1 MAKYLFYGSI
11 AILLGFLFYP
21 RHKIN
26 LRKNQYFIKPIRKM
40 EDVSLQSA
48 DLIRSDPPFAT
59 YDLGYVYLVDKA
71 KVRFEDPN
79 ESGPKQ
85 FDVWVGKNRSKSRF
99 TRAFS
104 YVGNSREY
112 NFALQPFQFPIEAR
126 WIQVVVNDW
135 FNNRPNL
142 KVDDFQVGLKYK
154 SHTPIQ
160 SMTSNFNQVG
170 LPMLKDLIPFGDSKW
185 VAAQRMET
193 EVGNEEN
200 VAEIEYKPP
209 GTPIYVTADIGE
221 IQKIYGFQL
230 TTDGPGDNVETYSI
244 AISSNGQDY
253 QDVYISQQLPDE
265 TIKDQHL
272 LNIPVIGRYI
282 RLHIEDGAWH
292 GDYAEIREFE
302 VYTKDYRPNNLE
314 REFGNYNAI
323 QMQHERLGEANNT
336 LTPHLTQG
344 FAFDRETYGENRY
357 FLAEGEEPSKVNP
370 GNPDS
375 ARSFSYHY
383 DTVKIGYNQL
393 KPWML
398 YWVEVEY
405 LQENNGTRIQNLLAD
420 GYILHSAMKI
430 PAGNF
435 STETIPI
442 PTEAYADGRVELHF
456 NRIAGPN
463 AVVSEVRLYEARP
476 IKISDPETVESQ
488 HFSNEQ
494 IGRSI
499 KVDQGIV
506 IDGYIEDW
514 HLLYPHT
521 AREID
526 PDPQKF
532 GQFLESKPMQDPVT
546 LYTQWN
552 EENFYIAAAIDH
564 TGLKSTDR
572 DVIHIFCDS
581 TRQSSTGMYKTS
593 DHHFVLTIYR
603 SDENQLFVHPT
614 QTHHHMDAIPKNINF
629 HKHIDAKIM
638 PTDKGYNLE
647 ICLPKD
653 LVLQNYN
660 PDIGKSIGFN
670 YIYSVGDRSFAYA
683 SGDVNASP
691 SNWNAIE
698 LVSQISGRIVFMD
711 ERLLMPIF
719 TFTAG
724 NVISLCVWDA
734 DSNTDRTDSE
744 SIQATLTNIAT
755 DQTMHLTLYE
765 TDFTTLIDDVR
776 GDRSENSSLF
786 TTRVVTVFEKER
798 DKAKTTDNSLD
809 ILKVR
814 GNDEIL
820 LTYIDPYFSR
830 DEQNKLV
837 EATVIATSGNDG
849 KIFIDDVEKSAELI
863 ELGSKIHIIVQDADV
878 LKNSEIMVKLSVN
891 GTDES
896 ESIKLLFDPTHNY
909 HSGQL
914 TTIYSET
921 PQPNDMKLQAVGMQ
935 TISVEYMD
943 QLLETGEANVTI
955 QTQTTIKIGDTAQ
968 LNINGRL
975 ISEDIPFKAGTPLK
989 IELQDTD
996 LNQDLTQREVID
1008 VIIEGDRLQD
1018 QYKLALIE
1026 TDADSSIFTASVETE
1041 YAIEADTKN
1050 NKLEVIGG
1058 EKVTIVYID
1067 QIQGSGET
1075 EVLISRAA
1083 QAMTGYDGIIEI
1095 VQSNQVTDLE
1105 NFNAGNTLYFRL
1117 HDKDIIQDVI
1127 EITITGNML
1136 NDREKIVLF
1145 STSSEG
1151 NFSGSISTLYST
1163 EAQIS
1168 DGKIQAKGAEKIQ
1181 AVYLDGLKETGETNI
1196 KVVDTCETNLGTTG
1210 SIHVYHESGFDP
1222 DSISNPQINRFR
1234 ANDTLILEIK
1244 DADLDTTNAV
1254 AQVFETNLTE
1264 NLVRDKIRITMLEI
1278 SGNAGVFRGR
1288 LKTDYGANPIVN
1300 DSTLQVQGGDIV
1312 TFVYTDALQ
1321 NTGATQV
1328 KIRVDLMVEVGE
1340 TGDIEI
1346 YTVESARLISNF
1358 SVGTGSFNNNE
1369 KLLIRLTDKDLDL
1382 FPEEIESAKVTVRG
1396 NVLENQKVINL
1407 RETTQ
1412 NSGIF
1417 ESTLT
1422 TSNQANADPS
1432 GLVLTDKEVIAI
1444 SYLDTLT
1451 ATGETGVVTKVQAI
1465 VLSGNEGILKITD
1478 RNESEVGSFIA
1489 GDLLY
1494 FWLEDLLLSTVVN
1507 TSEVTITVY
1516 GDRTQDQVDVV
1527 LEKRPDQDGVFVGV
1541 VPTRYGRTAI
1551 VDDTLDVQG
1560 EEAVTAIYAPQFS
1573 TINTTTVE
1581 DITYT
1586 DKGVSGNLTIIRED
1600 GSTLQNFNIGST
1612 LYFRVEDQDL
1622 NVDPSATES
1631 IKLRVRINEA
1641 EIDNNIM
1648 LLEEN
1653 ENSRIFRGS
1662 IQTTYGQYVNESNQL
1677 GLTGGETITM
1687 IYNDRLIETG
1697 ETNIEI
1703 TTICRSN
1710 LVAWAARTKKP
1721 VVIDGLDDQWPLE
1734 KAIVTPKDEGLLWLQ
1749 WDQDSLYFLAQIYDN
1764 QVDVD
1769 DPIRYYQGSDALE
1782 LHIDLHPTHK
1792 NRPAY
1797 LNNQDD
1803 SDQFIFWACPKG
1815 GGFDGNRPYF
1825 GQSAPNLIPNY
1836 EAKGLQIAATEQEN
1850 YYTIEARLPF
1860 YPILK
1865 GFDPIKMKRNNKLGF
1880 NFIIHRSDERS
1891 VHWAEQMPNTELV
1904 PPSSLG
1910 LLILEDVE
1918 NFKVPAEN

>member
-1 MAKYLFYGSI
+1 
-11 AILLGFLFYP
+11 
-21 RHKIN
+21 
-26 LRKNQYFIKPIRKM
+26 M
-40 EDVSLQSA
+40 EDTPLQSIE
-48 DLIRSDPPFAT
+48 LVRSAPPFAT
-59 YDLGYVYLVDKA
+59 YDLGYVYLVDKTE
-71 KVRFEDPN
+71 VRFEDPN

-85 FDVWVGKNRSKSRF
+85 FDIWVKKDRSKSRF

-112 NFALQPFQFPIEAR
+112 SFALQPFPFPIEAR
-126 WIQVVVNDW
+126 WIQIVVNDW

-142 KVDDFQVGLKYK
+142 RVDDFQVGLRYK
-154 SHTPIQ
+154 SHTPVQ
-160 SMTSNFNQVG
+160 SLTSNFNRVG
-170 LPMLKDLIPFGDSKW
+170 LPMLKDLIPFGSSKW
-185 VAAQRMET
+185 VAAQRMKP
-193 EVGNEEN
+193 EVGNHGEE
-200 VAEIEYKPP
+200 VEIEYKPP
-209 GTPIYVTADIGE
+209 GTLIYVIADIGE

-230 TTDGPGDNVETYSI
+230 TTDGPGDNVEAYSV
-244 AISSNGQDY
+244 AISSNEQDY
-253 QDVYISQQLPDE
+253 QDVYVSQQLPDE
-265 TIKDQHL
+265 TVVDRHL
-272 LNIPVIGRYI
+272 FDMPVMGRYI
-282 RLHIEDGAWH
+282 RLHIEDGDWY

-302 VYTKDYRPNNLE
+302 VYTESYRPSNLE

-336 LTPHLTQG
+336 LTPHLIQG

-357 FLAEGEEPSKVNP
+357 FLAEGEGPSKVNP

-383 DTVKIGYNQL
+383 DAVKIGYDQL

-405 LQENNGTRIQNLLAD
+405 LQENSGTRIQNLLAD

-430 PAGNF
+430 PAGHF

-442 PTEAYADGRVELHF
+442 PSETYADGRLEFHF

-476 IKISDPETVESQ
+476 IKISDPGMVESQ
-488 HFSNEQ
+488 QFANDQ

-499 KVDQGIV
+499 KVDQEIV

-514 HLLYPHT
+514 HLVYPHT

-526 PDPQKF
+526 PDPKKF
-532 GQFLESKPMQDPVT
+532 GRFLESKPIQDLVT

-552 EENFYIAAAIDH
+552 EENFYVAAAIDH
-564 TGLKSTDR
+564 AVLKSTDR

-581 TRQSSTGMYKTS
+581 TRQASTGMYKTS
-593 DHHFVLTIYR
+593 DHHFVLTVYR
-603 SDENQLFVHPT
+603 SGENQLFVHPT
-614 QTHHHMDAIPKNINF
+614 QIHHHMDAIPKNINF
-629 HKHIDAKIM
+629 HEHLDAKIM

-647 ICLPKD
+647 MRLPKD
-653 LVLQNYN
+653 LVLQNYD
-660 PDIGKSIGFN
+660 PEIGKSIGFN
-670 YIYSVGDRSFAYA
+670 YICSVGDRSFAYA

-691 SNWNAIE
+691 SDWNAIE
-698 LVSQISGRIVFMD
+698 LVSQISGQIVFMD

-719 TFTAG
+719 TFIAG
-724 NVISLCVWDA
+724 DVISLCVWDA
-734 DSNTDRTDSE
+734 DSNADRTDSE
-744 SIQATLTNIAT
+744 SIQATLTNTTT
-755 DQTMHLTLYE
+755 DQTLRLTLYE

-786 TTRVVTVFEKER
+786 TTRVVTVFERER
-798 DKAKTTDNSLD
+798 GKANTTDSSLD

-837 EATVIATSGNDG
+837 EATVSAASGNDG
-849 KIFIDDVEKSAELI
+849 KIFIGNVEKSAELI
-863 ELGSKIHIIVQDADV
+863 ELGSKFHVIVQDADV
-878 LKNSEIMVKLSVN
+878 SKSSEIRVKLSID

-896 ESIKLLFDPTHNY
+896 ESLQLLFDSEHNY

-914 TTIYSET
+914 PTIYNEF
-921 PQPNDMKLQAVGMQ
+921 PQPNDMKLQAIGMQ
-935 TISVEYMD
+935 TISAEYID
-943 QLLETGEANVTI
+943 QLLETGEADVTI
-955 QTQTTIKIGDTAQ
+955 QAQTTVKIGDTAQ

-975 ISEDIPFKAGTPLK
+975 ISEDTTFRAGTSLK
-989 IELQDTD
+989 IELQDAD

-1008 VIIEGDRLQD
+1008 VMIEGDRLQD
-1018 QYKLALIE
+1018 QYKLTLTE
-1026 TDADSSIFTASVETE
+1026 TDVDSSIFVASVDTK
-1041 YAIEADTKN
+1041 YAIEADIKN
-1050 NKLEVIGG
+1050 NRLEVVGG
-1058 EKVTIVYID
+1058 EKVIVVYID

-1075 EVLISRAA
+1075 GILISRVA
-1083 QAMTGYDGIIEI
+1083 QAMTGYNGIIEI

-1117 HDKDIIQDVI
+1117 RDKDIVQDFI
-1127 EITITGNML
+1127 EITLTGNKL
-1136 NDREKIVLF
+1136 GDREKVVLF
-1145 STSSEG
+1145 SVSSEG
-1151 NFSGSISTLYST
+1151 NFSGSISTLYGV
-1163 EAQIS
+1163 EAQIG
-1168 DGKIQAKGAEKIQ
+1168 DGTIQVEGAEKIQ
-1181 AVYLDGLKETGETNI
+1181 VVYLDGLRETGETNI
-1196 KVVDTCETNLGTTG
+1196 GIVDICEANLGTTG
-1210 SIHVYHESGFDP
+1210 SIHVYNESGFDP
-1222 DSISNPQINRFR
+1222 DSMSNSPINRFR

-1264 NLVRDKIRITMLEI
+1264 NLVRDRIRIMMLEI

-1288 LKTDYGANPIVN
+1288 LKTDYGENPIVN
-1300 DSTLQVQGGDIV
+1300 DGTLQVQGGDLV
-1312 TFVYTDALQ
+1312 TFMYTDALQ

-1340 TGDIEI
+1340 TGDVEI

-1358 SVGTGSFNNNE
+1358 SVGTGSFNNSE
-1369 KLLIRLTDKDLDL
+1369 KLLVRLTDRDLDL

-1396 NVLENQKVINL
+1396 NVLVNQKVINL
-1407 RETTQ
+1407 HETTQ

-1417 ESTLT
+1417 EGTLT
-1422 TSNQANADPS
+1422 TSNQANADS
-1432 GLVLTDKEVIAI
+1432 IGLVLTDKEVVTI
-1444 SYLDTLT
+1444 SYLDALT

-1478 RNESEVGSFIA
+1478 KNASEVGSFIA

-1494 FWLEDLLLSTVVN
+1494 FWLEDLLLSTVVDA
-1507 TSEVTITVY
+1507 SEVTITVY
-1516 GDRTQDQVDVV
+1516 GNRTQDEVNVI
-1527 LEKRPDQDGVFVGV
+1527 LEKKPNQDGVFEGL

-1551 VDDTLDVQG
+1551 ADDTLDVQG
-1560 EEAVTAIYAPQFS
+1560 EEAVTAIYSPQFS
-1573 TINTTTVE
+1573 IINTTTVE
-1581 DITYT
+1581 DITYAA
-1586 DKGVSGNLTIIRED
+1586 KGDSGNLTIIRKD
-1600 GSTLQNFNIGST
+1600 GSVLQNFNIGTT
-1612 LYFRVEDQDL
+1612 LYFRVGDQDL
-1622 NVDPSATES
+1622 NVDPSTTES
-1631 IKLRVRINEA
+1631 IKLRVRVNETEIN
-1641 EIDNNIM
+1641 NNII
-1648 LLEEN
+1648 LLEESG
-1653 ENSRIFRGS
+1653 NSGIFRGS
-1662 IQTTYGQYVNESNQL
+1662 IQTVYGQYVNEFNQL
-1677 GLTGGETITM
+1677 GLTGGETITI
-1687 IYNDRLIETG
+1687 IYDDRLVETG
-1697 ETNIEI
+1697 EANIEV
-1703 TTICRSN
+1703 TTVCRSN
-1710 LVAWAARTKKP
+1710 LVAWAARTKKT

-1734 KAIVTPKDEGLLWLQ
+1734 KAIVTPKNEGLLWLQ

-1764 QVDVD
+1764 QVEVD
-1769 DPIRYYQGSDALE
+1769 DPIRYYRGSDALE

-1797 LNNQDD
+1797 LDNRDD
-1803 SDQFIFWACPKG
+1803 LDQFIFWVCPKG
-1815 GGFDGNRPYF
+1815 GGFDGSRPYF
-1825 GQSAPNLIPNY
+1825 GQSVPSLVPNY
-1836 EAKGLQIAATEQEN
+1836 EARGLQIAATEQEN

-1891 VHWAEQMPNTELV
+1891 VYWAEQMHHTESV

-1918 NFKVPAEN
+1918 NVKVSAEN